1 MLTPPAYLRASV
13 ASRDLSSLQLGCRTL
28 LPLSQATPCTC
39 PGATMVWVAH
49 SPPHCVASVLI
60 KGFRSLGPQGPNC
73 LSAGMLFVLTACPK
87 WQSPCPP
94 PHHPT
99 FLLEMSFLSYLPPAS
114 AQPAALLSRAMSS
127 PSCPALT
134 QYWLPWT
141 ETRKR
146 RFPQH

>member
-1 MLTPPAYLRASV
+1 MLTPPAYLPASV

-60 KGFRSLGPQGPNC
+60 RGFRSLAPQRPNC
-73 LSAGMLFVLTACPK
+73 LSPGMLFLLTACPK

-94 PHHPT
+94 PHHST
-99 FLLEMSFLSYLPPAS
+99 FLLEMSFFVLSSSHICS
-114 AQPAALLSRAMSS
+114 ACCSPLQSYVLSLLSCSYPVLAALD
-127 PSCPALT
+127 
-134 QYWLPWT
+134 
-141 ETRKR
+141 
-146 RFPQH
+146 